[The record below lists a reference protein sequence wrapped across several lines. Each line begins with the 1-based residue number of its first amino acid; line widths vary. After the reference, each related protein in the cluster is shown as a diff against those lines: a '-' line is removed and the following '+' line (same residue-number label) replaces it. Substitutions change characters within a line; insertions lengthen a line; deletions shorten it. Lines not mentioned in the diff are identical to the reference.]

1 MQADDEDDHVT
12 ALAALSRAA
21 CAELL
26 ERLDHFTPEP
36 RVVLD
41 LGGGVTADARDALR
55 RRFPPARILV
65 TGPLEGA
72 AGRAADGLTDA
83 AGRGTAPDG
92 LVRRALGAWSAL
104 RGRLPGG
111 TRHIERL
118 DAAPDRL
125 PLAEGSV
132 DLVLGHWLA
141 PGIAALDDV
150 LAELRRVLAPGGL
163 FLWTTPGLGASPEP
177 IDLHDLGGAL
187 ARAGFLE
194 PVLDVDRYD
203 AAGAATRDSGAA
215 YEVIH
220 AAAFAGDTR
229 RATGLGRAGDDG
241 ETVVPIGALRRR
253 GPQATDPGRADGS
266 RT

>member
-1 MQADDEDDHVT
+1 MDVLAETARIELLGRLAHFAPAPRTVLDIGGRVTDAPTSAAGPAVRDCLRASRIIATRDPGADRIPAGAAT
-12 ALAALSRAA
+12 GALA
-21 CAELL
+21 
-26 ERLDHFTPEP
+26 
-36 RVVLD
+36 
-41 LGGGVTADARDALR
+41 
-55 RRFPPARILV
+55 
-65 TGPLEGA
+65 
-72 AGRAADGLTDA
+72 
-83 AGRGTAPDG
+83 
-92 LVRRALGAWSAL
+92 RALGAWSAL

-125 PLAEGSV
+125 PLAAGSV

-215 YEVIH
+215 YEIIH

-241 ETVVPIGALRRR
+241 ETLVPIGALRRR
-253 GPQATDPGRADGS
+253 GRQTADRHPADGS
-266 RT
+266 KT

>member
-1 MQADDEDDHVT
+1 MT
-12 ALAALSRAA
+12 ALSSLSRAA

-26 ERLDHFTPEP
+26 DRLDHFTPEP

-41 LGGGVTADARDALR
+41 LGGGITADARDALR
-55 RRFPPARILV
+55 RRFPAARILV
-65 TGPLEGA
+65 TVPLEGA
-72 AGRAADGLTDA
+72 ARRAADDLTDA
-83 AGRGTAPDG
+83 AGRVTAPDG
-92 LVRRALGAWSAL
+92 LVRRALGALS
-104 RGRLPGG
+104 RLVPGA

-163 FLWTTPGLGASPEP
+163 FLWTTPGLGVSPQP
-177 IDLHDLGGAL
+177 IDLHDLGSAL

-203 AAGAATRDSGAA
+203 AAGAATRESGAA
-215 YEVIH
+215 CEVIH

-229 RATGLGRAGDDG
+229 RATGLGRAGGDG

-253 GPQATDPGRADGS
+253 GRQTADPGPADGS
-266 RT
+266 TT

>member
-253 GPQATDPGRADGS
+253 GRQMADPGRADGS
-266 RT
+266 KT

>member
-125 PLAEGSV
+125 PLAAGSV

-141 PGIAALDDV
+141 PGIAALDGV

-215 YEVIH
+215 YEIIH

-241 ETVVPIGALRRR
+241 ETLVPIGALRRR
-253 GPQATDPGRADGS
+253 GRQTADRHPADGS
-266 RT
+266 KT